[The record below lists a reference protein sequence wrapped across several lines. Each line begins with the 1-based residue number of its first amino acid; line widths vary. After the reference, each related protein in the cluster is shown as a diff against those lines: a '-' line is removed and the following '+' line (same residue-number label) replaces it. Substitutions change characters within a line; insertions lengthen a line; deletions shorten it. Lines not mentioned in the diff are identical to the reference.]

1 MNTPIY
7 TQAETNDIIST
18 AINAVVMA
26 FKQNATSSEIEEYI
40 DHAGH
45 NLCLAED
52 TIEHMKMS
60 VNSAVRVL
68 TK

>member
-18 AINAVVMA
+18 AINAVVMT
-26 FKQNATSSEIEEYI
+26 FKQNAISEIEEYI

-45 NLCLAED
+45 NLCLSED
-52 TIEHMKMS
+52 TVEHMKMS